1 METTGDQPHTLV
13 DTAGPPAQ
21 TKPVVPV
28 PHRKKAEHV
37 PDDSSAFINL
47 CEQALHPEGLH
58 HVAEYHRGVFN
69 YSVDILDHPLLA
81 RLGKPRGA
89 SEGDRALYIRIGRQ
103 LNFLLGRMDSSLR
116 PVESGRLIRTVLR
129 LGQATLFHYYV
140 RPGHYL
146 TGVSLGKET
155 AEAGD
160 RAMTKLATGFRT
172 GLHQLRI
179 DYGGFIGAP
188 EVSPSSERPAPAELP
203 FTPSSAPAHHH
214 REVFGDIGP
223 DADRIGALCAASLTA
238 KNLHYVAYVDP
249 TSGFLSTD
257 LLAAEGLAEY
267 HSLINRQQRRDRY
280 HDISRRLHFV
290 VARLNHSLKA
300 VLPGRLT
307 RTVLDVDE
315 GALFYCALGNGTF
328 LLGVTLH
335 QDRVAYADDVM
346 TRLTLG
352 VQRIVTES
360 ADRDDWAVSETT

>member
-1 METTGDQPHTLV
+1 MEKTGDHPHTLV
-13 DTAGPPAQ
+13 EAADPAAETGP
-21 TKPVVPV
+21 VPV

-37 PDDSSAFINL
+37 TDDSAAFIDL

-69 YSVDILDHPLLA
+69 YSVDILDHPHLA
-81 RLGKPRGA
+81 HLANPHGP
-89 SEGDRALYIRIGRQ
+89 SEGDRALYIRVGRQ
-103 LNFLLGRMDSSLR
+103 LNFLLGRMDRSLR

-140 RPGHYL
+140 RPGRYL
-146 TGVSLGKET
+146 TGVSLGREA

-160 RAMTKLATGFRT
+160 RAMTRLATGFRT

-188 EVSPSSERPAPAELP
+188 EASPSSERPAATEFP
-203 FTPSSAPAHHH
+203 FAASAAQEHH

-223 DADRIGALCAASLTA
+223 DADRIGALCAASLTS

-257 LLAAEGLAEY
+257 LLSADGLAGY

-335 QDRVAYADDVM
+335 QDRVAHADEVM

-352 VQRIVTES
+352 VQRMVNES
-360 ADRDDWAVSETT
+360 ADRDD